1 MNRVAFTGARI
12 FYGGTLHENIAL
24 VVEDGLIAD
33 LRPASRLPEDLPRR
47 NLRGGLLL
55 PGFVDLQ
62 VNGGGGV
69 MLGDAPSVETVRVM
83 ADAHARL
90 GATTILPTLIT
101 DRPAVARAALEA
113 VVAACE
119 AGVPG
124 IAGLHLEGPHLDPAR
139 AGAHD
144 PALIRPMEAGD
155 LAWLCDAAK
164 RLPLLKVTVAPEAVS
179 PSQIS
184 TLAQAGVLVA
194 LGHSGCRQDAA
205 LAATEAGARLVTH
218 LFNAMSQ
225 LGSRAPGLVGAALDD
240 GRLSAGLIADGIHV
254 HPVTMRTALA
264 AKRRPG
270 RIYLVSDAM
279 AVAGTQRSG
288 FELGGRKVRRDQMR
302 LTLEDG
308 TLAGADLTLARAIR
322 VMVEEV
328 GLDTAEAISM
338 ATQVPGDIIG
348 RGAGRRDPGRPAD
361 LVHLG
366 EDLEFR
372 AAWRRGIRL

>member
-348 RGAGRRDPGRPAD
+348 RGAGRLDPGRPAD

>member
-101 DRPAVARAALEA
+101 DRPAVARAALES

-240 GRLSAGLIADGIHV
+240 GRL
-254 HPVTMRTALA
+254 
-264 AKRRPG
+264 
-270 RIYLVSDAM
+270 
-279 AVAGTQRSG
+279 
-288 FELGGRKVRRDQMR
+288 
-302 LTLEDG
+302 
-308 TLAGADLTLARAIR
+308 
-322 VMVEEV
+322 
-328 GLDTAEAISM
+328 
-338 ATQVPGDIIG
+338 
-348 RGAGRRDPGRPAD
+348 
-361 LVHLG
+361 
-366 EDLEFR
+366 
-372 AAWRRGIRL
+372 